1 MTNMENEKKQ
11 LGAGEVCQLAHGTII
26 DGNIEVP
33 ANVRLEGTI
42 NGNIKCSGRL
52 VMSKAAEI
60 NGDVDANELVSE
72 GKVKGDVNVKKIT
85 VLQPTAVIVGDLK
98 CESLQ
103 IENGAIFNG
112 SCTMH
117 KK

>member
-1 MTNMENEKKQ
+1 MENEKKQ
-11 LGAGEVCQLAHGTII
+11 LGAGEVCILAHGTIV
-26 DGNIEVP
+26 DGDIEVP

-42 NGNIKCSGRL
+42 NGNIKCTGRL

-60 NGDVDANELVSE
+60 VGTVNCNELVSE
-72 GKVKGDVNVKKIT
+72 GKIKGDVVTKKIAT
-85 VLQPTAVIVGDLK
+85 LQPTAVIVGDLQ

-103 IENGAIFNG
+103 IESGAIFNG
-112 SCTMH
+112 QCAMH